1 MAEFNDY
8 VTYGQLM
15 AVVDR
20 LDERILGLAQEV
32 REMRADIRH
41 LSGRLFT
48 LHLALWGVGGVGFT
62 LYKLF
67 PNP

>member
-20 LDERILGLAQEV
+20 LDERI
-32 REMRADIRH
+32 
-41 LSGRLFT
+41 SGVEF
-48 LHLALWGVGGVGFT
+48 V
-62 LYKLF
+62 
-67 PNP
+67 